1 MCLNARA
8 RLLQGYKIG
17 FQAQRGAMILSANS
31 GGGGTGLNWVGDH
44 NYFLRCWLLQYSARE
59 TTIGFVY
66 VLRQKVRGAT
76 GIIVIALCT
85 RKAIGGGRDG
95 GPHTNRIIFTT
106 QTIHSSTLL
115 HNLWVILSAR
125 QAGSA
130 ILCSRLI
137 PAKHYWLWM
146 AAADVVAKNRNR
158 KSHNM
163 SFEYVSAAPKV
174 III

>member
-125 QAGSA
+125 QAGRQCNIVFKAHSGQA
-130 ILCSRLI
+130 LLAVDGWLLRTWLRRIEIESRTI
-137 PAKHYWLWM
+137 WASNKFQQH
-146 AAADVVAKNRNR
+146 
-158 KSHNM
+158 
-163 SFEYVSAAPKV
+163 PK
-174 III
+174 

>member
-66 VLRQKVRGAT
+66 VLWQKVRGAT

-125 QAGSA
+125 QAMQYCVQGSFRPSTTG
-130 ILCSRLI
+130 CG
-137 PAKHYWLWM
+137 WM

-163 SFEYVSAAPKV
+163 SFE
-174 III
+174 